1 MDQTE
6 KIYHRKILR
15 MQQEEI
21 TEHKI
26 YRYLAKRQ
34 KDSKIKHIL
43 EEIGADELKHYA
55 MFKKFTGKDVR
66 PNYLKVLYYR
76 FLGVFFGVTFTTKLL
91 EMGEAKA
98 QVVYEML
105 DNKVEGIKEI
115 INDEEQHEKELID
128 AIDEERLKFVG
139 SIVLG
144 LNDALVELTGALA
157 GLTFAL
163 DNAKTVA
170 LAGLI
175 TGVAAAFSMASSEY
189 LSTKQ
194 DSSVKEALQSA
205 LYTGSAYL
213 LAVAL
218 LILPFLIGLDVKIA
232 LLMTIL
238 IAVMIIFVFNY
249 YISVAKD
256 LNFKKRFFE
265 MVTISLGVAFISFL
279 FSFIIK
285 AALGV

>member
-1 MDQTE
+1 MDKTE
-6 KIYHRKILR
+6 KQFMKKILG
-15 MQQEEI
+15 MQQEEL
-21 TEHKI
+21 TEHRI
-26 YRYLAKRQ
+26 YLALAKRQ
-34 KDSKIKHIL
+34 KDPKIKNIL
-43 EEIGADELKHYA
+43 EEIGADELKHYQI
-55 MFKKFTGKDVR
+55 FKAFTHHDIK
-66 PNYLKVLYYR
+66 PNYRKIFFYR
-76 FLGVFFGVTFTTKLL
+76 FLSIFFGVTFTVKLL
-91 EMGEAKA
+91 ENGEEKA
-98 QVVYEML
+98 QEAYEL
-105 DNKVEGIKEI
+105 LEDRVEGIKEI
-115 INDEEQHEKELID
+115 INDEEQHEQTLIK
-128 AIDEERLKFVG
+128 AIDEERLKYVG

-163 DNAKTVA
+163 ADSKTVA

-194 DSSVKEALQSA
+194 DSSVKEALKSSA
-205 LYTGSAYL
+205 YTGSAYL
-213 LAVAL
+213 VAVMF
-218 LILPFLIGLDVKIA
+218 LIIPFLIGIDVRIA
-232 LLMTIL
+232 LLLTV
-238 IAVMIIFVFNY
+238 AVAVLIIFVFNY

-256 LNFKKRFFE
+256 LHFRKRFLE